1 MPFAYSK
8 LHGLPAERL
17 LAAIDPILAAHGL
30 EGVELIWKTDN
41 RGWVLYVTVERASTA
56 FDAGTGTSFVGD
68 SDAGDSAESG
78 AGVTLDDCS
87 ELSRDLSAALDVDDL
102 IPGAYRLEVGTPGI
116 ERRLYSVADFQRF
129 TSKLAKFKLHKPQ
142 AGEYTF
148 RGYIVG
154 VEVTDAGPALVLV
167 AKERATAPE
176 NQWRFEFDNI
186 NTAYLVLEWGGDT
199 RPKGHP
205 KASKN
210 AKPNTSANADAGV
223 EGASP
228 KNMKLRASR
237 PADGT
242 RVPVAPHYDHS
253 DESRAD
259 EVGQDKEFDSAA
271 AVATTQV
278 KHGS

>member
-41 RGWVLYVTVERASTA
+41 RGWVLYITVERA
-56 FDAGTGTSFVGD
+56 FTSAQF
-68 SDAGDSAESG
+68 AEGDSAESG

-87 ELSRDLSAALDVDDL
+87 ELSRDLSAALDVDDI
-102 IPGAYRLEVGTPGI
+102 IPGAYRLEVGTPGV
-116 ERRLYSVADFQRF
+116 ERRLYSLADFQRF
-129 TSKLAKFKLHKPQ
+129 TSKLAKFKLHKPL

-148 RGYIVG
+148 RGYIAG
-154 VEVTDAGPALVLV
+154 VETSEAGPPLVLV
-167 AKERATAPE
+167 AKERDTAAE
-176 NQWRFEFDNI
+176 NYWRFELDNI
-186 NTAYLVLEWGGDT
+186 NTANLVLEWGNDT

-205 KASKN
+205 KAPKN
-210 AKPNTSANADAGV
+210 AKANAD
-223 EGASP
+223 GASP
-228 KNMKLRASR
+228 KKVNSR
-237 PADGT
+237 SADGT
-242 RVPVAPHYDHS
+242 HDHS
-253 DESRAD
+253 EESGAD
-259 EVGQDKEFDSAA
+259 EGGVDTEIDSAA